1 MHCVMTIIVYQC
13 KYDNYNIFNGRIL

>member
-1 MHCVMTIIVYQC
+1 MDCILTIIVYQC

>member
-1 MHCVMTIIVYQC
+1 MHCVMIIIVYQC